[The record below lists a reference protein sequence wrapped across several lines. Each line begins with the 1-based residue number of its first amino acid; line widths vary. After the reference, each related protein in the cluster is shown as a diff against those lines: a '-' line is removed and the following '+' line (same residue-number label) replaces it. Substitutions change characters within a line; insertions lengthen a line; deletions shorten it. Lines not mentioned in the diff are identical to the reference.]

1 MTVRLN
7 ERPLGTV
14 TVTSQFDPYRF
25 EVPPD
30 LAEQLAL
37 AEEAGRLEIECAPW
51 NPADTVGGLDTRD
64 VGVMVDRV
72 TIGE

>member
-1 MTVRLN
+1 MAL
-7 ERPLGTV
+7 RPFAGSLDQAGFELVSTGGTHR
-14 TVTSQFDPYRF
+14 T
-25 EVPPD
+25 
-30 LAEQLAL
+30 L